1 MTNTLVYYKN
11 PLFMDNFF
19 IPLGPG
25 VIFEGKA
32 WNIPLSGASERL
44 RPCRQTLD
52 QARKRV
58 KDKYSRILG
67 PIVSYSRKKF
77 LLHWPVVLCNF

>member
-1 MTNTLVYYKN
+1 V
-11 PLFMDNFF
+11 FF
-19 IPLGPG
+19 TGLEKLINDKHSNLLQKSVNYGHFITLGPG

-52 QARKRV
+52 
-58 KDKYSRILG
+58 
-67 PIVSYSRKKF
+67 
-77 LLHWPVVLCNF
+77 